1 MGAVFFTLVLLTGNT
16 MAQAVR
22 ERIPELAVLKTIGF
36 SNKSVLG
43 LVLSESV
50 LLLLLGG
57 AIGLAVAGVVVGIV
71 RVKLGATVPLAPVGG
86 PIWLRGVA
94 LMVVI
99 GFIVGVLPAIR
110 GMRLRIV
117 DALSGR

>member
-1 MGAVFFTLVLLTGNT
+1 
-16 MAQAVR
+16 
-22 ERIPELAVLKTIGF
+22 
-36 SNKSVLG
+36 
-43 LVLSESV
+43 
-50 LLLLLGG
+50 
-57 AIGLAVAGVVVGIV
+57 
-71 RVKLGATVPLAPVGG
+71 VPLSPVGG
-86 PIWLRGVA
+86 PIWLRGLA